1 MARSGARSGDDIVE
15 RFHGRIP
22 AWLKSIGCLSQI
34 FYADQDEGRDEDRFR
49 HDQDYRLPSHVEEA
63 LQRRL
68 HTHSRDAEQQRPAR
82 YVARDRDE
90 AARQQPEGVQGRERE
105 EAHDEAGN
113 QWWPPRTLRIA
124 ARYVPERQGED
135 QDDGRQHSHAD
146 QLDERRHIAGLFRHR
161 ESGADDLRDIVNRSP
176 EEYASGAV
184 IERQRVGDDRI
195 EDHGDRAQHGY
206 ADDGEDQ
213 IAFGKLVLRQNGSDR
228 HGRRRAANRHRTTS
242 DKRESPAATEQAS
255 AQ

>member
-1 MARSGARSGDDIVE
+1 MKIVSATIRITASLPTSRR
-15 RFHGRIP
+15 RFSDVFIP
-22 AWLKSIGCLSQI
+22 TAEMPSSIVQ
-34 FYADQDEGRDEDRFR
+34 RDTSLATETKLRGSNPKEFR
-49 HDQDYRLPSHVEEA
+49 
-63 LQRRL
+63 
-68 HTHSRDAEQQRPAR
+68 
-82 YVARDRDE
+82 
-90 AARQQPEGVQGRERE
+90 AASE

-135 QDDGRQHSHAD
+135 QDEGRQHSHAD

-176 EEYASGAV
+176 EKYASGAV